1 MSTKKKAK
9 RCKAYK
15 PREISRDPINEIFG
29 GMSGVHAEHLQTV
42 LLKNSF
48 AFQELVQGRGTRDS
62 FDRVVGAINVGN
74 ILTEQGVGN
83 EFLGDVIAARDA
95 MIEVGKRYHK
105 LGRFVLTGDELKT
118 LNEFFACHT
127 AQLENVR
134 SVDIERA
141 ANEVIRRVRHHIN
154 STTVAAEVRKD
165 AARAAQTTT

>member
-9 RCKAYK
+9 RCKAYR
-15 PREISRDPINEIFG
+15 PREVSRDPINEIFG

-42 LLKNSF
+42 LLKNSL

-62 FDRVVGAINVGN
+62 FNRVTGAVN
-74 ILTEQGVGN
+74 IANIMTEMGIGN
-83 EFLGDVIAARDA
+83 EFRGDVIAARDA

-118 LNEFFACHT
+118 LNEFFELHT

-134 SVDIERA
+134 SIDIERA
-141 ANEVIRRVRHHIN
+141 ANEVLRRVRHRIN
-154 STTVAAEVRKD
+154 STSVAREVRKE
-165 AARAAQTTT
+165 AERAAETTA